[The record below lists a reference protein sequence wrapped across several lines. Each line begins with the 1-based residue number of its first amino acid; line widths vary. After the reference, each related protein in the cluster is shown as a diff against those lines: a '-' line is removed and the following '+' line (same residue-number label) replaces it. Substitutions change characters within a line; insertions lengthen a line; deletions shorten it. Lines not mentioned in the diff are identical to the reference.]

1 MALFAPLYAKTL
13 HWAAHRHAP
22 AYLALLSFC
31 EAIFFPIPP
40 EPMLAPMT
48 LAQPKRWFWFATI
61 SLVFSTLGA
70 LVGYA
75 IGYFALDAVM
85 PILIDLGYGDEF
97 ERIREV
103 AREDGFW
110 FLLIGGFV
118 PIPFKLLT
126 LASGAVS
133 MPMLPFLAGALIGRG
148 KRVYLVTGVIRLGGE
163 RAEAWLRRNVEYVGY
178 GGLLLVLLVLAA
190 FKFWPAH

>member
-1 MALFAPLYAKTL
+1 
-13 HWAAHRHAP
+13 
-22 AYLALLSFC
+22 
-31 EAIFFPIPP
+31 
-40 EPMLAPMT
+40 
-48 LAQPKRWFWFATI
+48 
-61 SLVFSTLGA
+61 
-70 LVGYA
+70 
-75 IGYFALDAVM
+75 
-85 PILIDLGYGDEF
+85 
-97 ERIREV
+97 V